1 VCKNDN
7 IVKDIGDN
15 ILDFTV
21 YLSNVIIQVKKG
33 GLS

>member
-1 VCKNDN
+1 VCKNYN

-21 YLSNVIIQVKKG
+21 NLSNVIIHVKKG